1 MAVRHS
7 NVVVVK
13 RLIMTSVAAVIL
25 KLCASLLLM
34 MVNTIQFDIIVLVKF
49 MFSEK
54 AKKIDK
60 IFTVHLTVSNRQ
72 MDGEDLVNFC
82 GLLIKREL

>member
-13 RLIMTSVAAVIL
+13 RLIMTSVAAAIL

-34 MVNTIQFDIIVLVKF
+34 MVNTIQFDRIVLVKNKMLNIWF
-49 MFSEK
+49 LSPLVPSKQEK
-54 AKKIDK
+54 NIQ
-60 IFTVHLTVSNRQ
+60 TETN
-72 MDGEDLVNFC
+72 
-82 GLLIKREL
+82 

>member
-13 RLIMTSVAAVIL
+13 RLIMTSVAAAIL

-34 MVNTIQFDIIVLVKF
+34 MVNTIQFDRINVKGI
-49 MFSEK
+49 SIK
-54 AKKIDK
+54 
-60 IFTVHLTVSNRQ
+60 VSKYSYLHYRTALNTRLRSY
-72 MDGEDLVNFC
+72 ERSVISLSV
-82 GLLIKREL
+82 KH